1 MRSLSMLSLWCS
13 RKAWAKAKARLRSS
27 MRLAMMAQMVR
38 SDCSTFCSL
47 YEEIKTLEEVPG
59 QIGTHLKRHGGN
71 EIFEFALIFY
81 ARSLGQKPLPD
92 NIENLLVRQ
101 DKTET
106 LELVSKYAD
115 YLESMS
121 PLDAAARDVSE
132 QQLFLDDWSNLGSE
146 DLRMMIEVVWYR
158 KNTLCS
164 MDKDSRMTPDEKRNF
179 LKSK

>member
-1 MRSLSMLSLWCS
+1 MSTE
-13 RKAWAKAKARLRSS
+13 
-27 MRLAMMAQMVR
+27 
-38 SDCSTFCSL
+38 STFAKIYRL
-47 YEEIKTLEEVPG
+47 NPLVINEEIKTLEEVPG
-59 QIGTHLKRHGGN
+59 QIGTHLKRHGGL
-71 EIFEFALIFY
+71 EIYEVALIFY
-81 ARSLGQKPLPD
+81 ARSLGQKSLPD
-92 NIENLLVRQ
+92 NIENLVLQ

-164 MDKDSRMTPDEKRNF
+164 MNKDP
-179 LKSK
+179 